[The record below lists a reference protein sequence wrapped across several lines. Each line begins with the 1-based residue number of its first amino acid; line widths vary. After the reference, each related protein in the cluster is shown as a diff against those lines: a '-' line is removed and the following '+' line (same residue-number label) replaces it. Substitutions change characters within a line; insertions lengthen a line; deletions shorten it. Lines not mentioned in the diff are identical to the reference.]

1 MSRQTPVA
9 EKAQQDT
16 VAPSGPRRDPRLLS
30 VAASPRGWWHAI
42 KRNIRSGEL
51 GAAPV
56 VIGLLLIAIVFQTL
70 NDRFLSPQNLS
81 NLTVQIAA
89 IGLMTTGVIM
99 VLLLGEIDLSIG
111 SVAGLAAGVLA
122 VTVMRHGWPEW
133 AGITMALGVG
143 LFVGLFHGYVF
154 ARIGVPAFVVT
165 LAGLL
170 GWQGLHLW
178 VMSPDGTINTRSDGI
193 IAALTQTY
201 FVAWIGWCVVALVL
215 VFYLVS
221 VLTVERKRSLSG
233 LPHRPLPEILLRAG
247 LLMVPLVVGVW
258 VLNQYKGLPL
268 AFLVFVGAVVIL
280 DLVLRKTRYGRMVY
294 AVGGNAEAARRA
306 GINIVAIRISVFGI
320 ASTLAALGG
329 VMLVSRNIAASTT
342 TGGGSELMMAIAAA
356 VIGGTSLF
364 GGRGNAYSA
373 LLGGLVLGAITSGLL
388 LLPGIDTSVR
398 FMITAAVLLVAV
410 VIDAMSRRGRKT
422 HARGGA

>member
-1 MSRQTPVA
+1 MSRNTPVTDPPA
-9 EKAQQDT
+9 TPEEPGA
-16 VAPSGPRRDPRLLS
+16 RRDPRLLET
-30 VAASPRGWWHAI
+30 AASPSGWWAAI
-42 KRNIRSGEL
+42 KRNVRAGEL

-56 VIGLLLIAIVFQTL
+56 IIGLLLIALVFQGL

-89 IGLMTTGVIM
+89 IGLMTTGVIV

-111 SVAGLAAGVLA
+111 SVAGLSAAILA

-133 AGITMALGVG
+133 AGIAAALGVG
-143 LFVGLFHGYVF
+143 LLVGLFHGFVF
-154 ARIGVPAFVVT
+154 AKIGVPAFVVT

-178 VMSPDGTINTRSDGI
+178 VMSPDGTINTRSEGL
-193 IAALTQTY
+193 IASLTQTY
-201 FVAWIGWCVVALVL
+201 FVPWIGWFLVL
-215 VFYLVS
+215 VT
-221 VLTVERKRSLSG
+221 LTVYLAASLATESGRRTSG
-233 LPHRPLPEILLRAG
+233 LPYRPLAETLLRTG
-247 LLMVPLVVGVW
+247 LLAVPLVVGVW
-258 VLNQYKGLPL
+258 ILNQHNGLPL
-268 AFLVFVGAVVIL
+268 AFLIFVGAVVVL
-280 DLVLRKTRYGRMVY
+280 DLMLRKTRYGRMIY

-306 GINIVAIRISVFGI
+306 GINTVLIRISVFGI

-388 LLPGIDTSVR
+388 LLPGVDTSVR

-410 VIDAMSRRGRKT
+410 IIDAASRRGRAT
-422 HARGGA
+422 HARGGG

>member
-1 MSRQTPVA
+1 MNRKTPVTDPPA
-9 EKAQQDT
+9 ASERA
-16 VAPSGPRRDPRLLS
+16 AGRRDPRLLET
-30 VAASPRGWWHAI
+30 AASPGGWWRAI
-42 KRNIRSGEL
+42 RRKVRAGEL

-56 VIGLLLIAIVFQTL
+56 VIGLLIIALVFQLL
-70 NDRFLSPQNLS
+70 NDRFLSAQNLS

-89 IGLMTTGVIM
+89 IGLMTTGVIV

-111 SVAGLAAGVLA
+111 SVAGLSAAVLA

-133 AGITMALGVG
+133 AGIAAALGVG
-143 LFVGLFHGYVF
+143 LIVGLFHGFVF

-178 VMSPDGTINTRSDGI
+178 IMSPDGTINTRSEGL

-201 FVAWIGWCVVALVL
+201 FVPWIGWALALSVL
-215 VFYLVS
+215 ALYLVTT
-221 VLTVERKRSLSG
+221 LTSEHKRHAAG
-233 LPHRPLPEILLRAG
+233 LPHRPPAETLLRTA
-247 LLMVPLVVGVW
+247 LLAVPLVAGVW
-258 VLNQYKGLPL
+258 ILNQHNGLPL
-268 AFLVFVGAVVIL
+268 AFLVFVGAVVTL
-280 DLVLRKTRYGRMVY
+280 DLVLRKTRYGRMIY

-306 GINIVAIRISVFGI
+306 GISTVLIRISVFGI

-329 VMLVSRNIAASTT
+329 IMLVSRNIAASTT
-342 TGGGSELMMAIAAA
+342 TGGGQELMMAIAAA

-388 LLPGIDTSVR
+388 LLPNVDTSVR

-410 VIDAMSRRGRKT
+410 IMDAASRRGRKT
-422 HARGGA
+422 HARGGG

>member
-1 MSRQTPVA
+1 MSQQTPVA
-9 EKAQQDT
+9 AKDQQGTDG
-16 VAPSGPRRDPRLLS
+16 PSGPRRDPRLLS
-30 VAASPRGWWHAI
+30 VAASPSGWWSAI
-42 KRNIRSGEL
+42 KRNLRSGEL

-56 VIGLLLIAIVFQTL
+56 IIGLLLIAIVFQSL

-111 SVAGLAAGVLA
+111 SVAGLAAGILA
-122 VTVMRHGWPEW
+122 VTVMRNGWPEW
-133 AGITMALGVG
+133 AGIVAALGVG
-143 LFVGLFHGYVF
+143 LLVGLFHGYVF
-154 ARIGVPAFVVT
+154 AKIGVPAFVVT

-178 VMSPDGTINTRSDGI
+178 VMSPDGTINTRSDGL

-201 FVAWIGWCVVALVL
+201 FVAWIGWGVVALTLVL
-215 VFYLVS
+215 YLLS
-221 VLTVERKRSLSG
+221 VLTVERKRRLSG
-233 LPHRPLPEILLRAG
+233 LPYKPLAEILLRAG
-247 LLMVPLVVGVW
+247 LLMLPLVVGVW

-268 AFLVFVGAVVIL
+268 AFLVFVGAVVAL

-306 GINIVAIRISVFGI
+306 GINIAMIRISVFGI

-388 LLPGIDTSVR
+388 LLPNIDTSVR

-410 VIDAMSRRGRKT
+410 IIDAMSRRGRKT

>member
-1 MSRQTPVA
+1 MTQQTPVSKASGEGGAAPA
-9 EKAQQDT
+9 E
-16 VAPSGPRRDPRLLS
+16 PMRDPRLLTT
-30 VAASPRGWWHAI
+30 VASPKGWLDALRRRLRG
-42 KRNIRSGEL
+42 GEL
-51 GAAPV
+51 GPIPV
-56 VIGLLLIAIVFQTL
+56 IVGLLLIAVVFQSM

-111 SVAGLAAGVLA
+111 SVAGLSAAVLA
-122 VTVMRHGWPEW
+122 VLAVKQGFPEW
-133 AGITMALGVG
+133 GAIAAAIGVG
-143 LFVGLFHGYVF
+143 LLIGLVHGTVF
-154 ARIGVPAFVVT
+154 AKLGVPAFVVT

-170 GWQGLHLW
+170 GWQGVHLYL
-178 VMSPDGTINTRSDGI
+178 MGSDGTINTSPNGA
-193 IAALTQTY
+193 IAMLTQTY
-201 FVAWIGWCVVALVL
+201 FVPFMGWAIAAITVILYTIS
-215 VFYLVS
+215 VFV
-221 VLTVERKRSLSG
+221 VERSRRRARLPYKPPSEIVFRAALLSL
-233 LPHRPLPEILLRAG
+233 PILG
-247 LLMVPLVVGVW
+247 GVW
-258 VLNQYKGLPL
+258 VLNQYKGVPL
-268 AFLVFVGAVVIL
+268 AFLIFVGFVVVL

-306 GINIVAIRISVFGI
+306 GINVDLIRISVFGI

-329 VMLVSRNIAASTT
+329 IMLVSRNFAASVS
-342 TGGGSELMMAIAAA
+342 TGGGAELMMAIAAA

-388 LLPGIDTSVR
+388 LLQMDTSVR
-398 FMITAAVLLVAV
+398 FMITAAVLLIAV
-410 VIDAMSRRGRKT
+410 IIDAISRRGRKS

>member
-1 MSRQTPVA
+1 MSQQTPVVR
-9 EKAQQDT
+9 EPGQGT
-16 VAPSGPRRDPRLLS
+16 GHSTPRRDPRLLS
-30 VAASPRGWWHAI
+30 VAASPRGWWTAI
-42 KRNIRSGEL
+42 KRNLRSGEL

-56 VIGLLLIAIVFQTL
+56 VIGLVLIAIVFQSL

-111 SVAGLAAGVLA
+111 SVAGLSAGVLG
-122 VTVMRHGWPEW
+122 VTVMRHGFPEW
-133 AGITMALGVG
+133 AGILTALGVG
-143 LFVGLFHGYVF
+143 LLVGLIHGVIF
-154 ARIGVPAFVVT
+154 AKIGVPAFVVT

-170 GWQGLHLW
+170 GWQGLHLFL
-178 VMSPDGTINTRSDGI
+178 MAPDGTINTRSDGL

-201 FVAWIGWCVVALVL
+201 FVPWIGWAVVALAL
-215 VFYLVS
+215 FLYAS
-221 VLTVERKRSLSG
+221 TVLTAERRRRLSSL
-233 LPHRPLPEILLRAG
+233 PYKPLPEVLLRTG
-247 LLMVPLVVGVW
+247 LLALPLVAGVW
-258 VLNQYKGLPL
+258 VVNQHKGVSL
-268 AFLVFVGAVVIL
+268 AFLIFVGAVVVL

-306 GINIVAIRISVFGI
+306 GINVILIRISVFGI

-329 VMLVSRNIAASTT
+329 IMLVSRNIAASTT

-388 LLPGIDTSVR
+388 LLPNVDTSVR

-410 VIDAMSRRGRKT
+410 ILDAVSRRGRKT

>member
-1 MSRQTPVA
+1 MTQHTPVVEEA
-9 EKAQQDT
+9 GQGA
-16 VAPSGPRRDPRLLS
+16 ASSAPRRDPRLLS
-30 VAASPRGWWHAI
+30 VAASPSGWWSAL
-42 KRNIRSGEL
+42 KRNLRSGEL

-56 VIGLLLIAIVFQTL
+56 VIGLILIAIVFQSL

-111 SVAGLAAGVLA
+111 SVAGLSAGVLG
-122 VTVMRHGWPEW
+122 VTVMRHGFPEW
-133 AGITMALGVG
+133 AGILTALGVG
-143 LFVGLFHGYVF
+143 LLVGLSQGVVF
-154 ARIGVPAFVVT
+154 AKIGVPAFVVT

-170 GWQGLHLW
+170 GWQGLHLFL
-178 VMSPDGTINTRSDGI
+178 MAPDGTINTRSDGL
-193 IAALTQTY
+193 IASLTQTY
-201 FVAWIGWCVVALVL
+201 FVPWIGWAVVALAL
-215 VFYLVS
+215 FFYASTMLIA
-221 VLTVERKRSLSG
+221 ERRRRLASL
-233 LPHRPLPEILLRAG
+233 PYKPLPEVLMRTALLA
-247 LLMVPLVVGVW
+247 LPMAVGVW
-258 VLNQYKGLPL
+258 IVNQHKGVPL
-268 AFLVFVGAVVIL
+268 AFLILVGAVVVL

-306 GINIVAIRISVFGI
+306 GINVNFIRISVFGV
-320 ASTLAALGG
+320 ASTLAAMGG
-329 VMLVSRNIAASTT
+329 IMLVSRNIAASTT
-342 TGGGSELMMAIAAA
+342 TGGGTELMMAIAAA

-388 LLPGIDTSVR
+388 LLPNVDTSVR

-410 VIDAMSRRGRKT
+410 IIDALSRRGRKT

>member
-1 MSRQTPVA
+1 MSQQTPVA
-9 EKAQQDT
+9 GKDQQSTAD
-16 VAPSGPRRDPRLLS
+16 PSGPRRDPRLLS
-30 VAASPRGWWHAI
+30 VAASPSGWWSAI
-42 KRNIRSGEL
+42 KRNFRSGEL

-56 VIGLLLIAIVFQTL
+56 VIGLVLIAIVFQSL

-122 VTVMRHGWPEW
+122 VMVMRHGWPEW
-133 AGITMALGVG
+133 AGIAMALGVG
-143 LFVGLFHGYVF
+143 LLVGLFHGYVF

-178 VMSPDGTINTRSDGI
+178 VMSPDGTINTRSDGL

-201 FVAWIGWCVVALVL
+201 FVAWIGWGIVLLVL
-215 VFYLVS
+215 VFYVLS
-221 VLTVERKRSLSG
+221 VLTVERKRRRSG
-233 LPHRPLPEILLRAG
+233 LPHKPLTEIVLRAG
-247 LLMVPLVVGVW
+247 LLMVPLSAGVW

-268 AFLVFVGAVVIL
+268 AFLVFVGAVVVL

-306 GINIVAIRISVFGI
+306 GINIVLIRISVFGI

-388 LLPGIDTSVR
+388 LLPNIDTSVR

-410 VIDAMSRRGRKT
+410 IIDAMSRRGRKT

>member
-1 MSRQTPVA
+1 MTQQTPVVEEPGQGA
-9 EKAQQDT
+9 ASF
-16 VAPSGPRRDPRLLS
+16 APRRDPRLLS
-30 VAASPRGWWHAI
+30 VATGPSGWWSAI
-42 KRNIRSGEL
+42 KRNLRSGEL

-56 VIGLLLIAIVFQTL
+56 IIGLILIAIVFQSL

-111 SVAGLAAGVLA
+111 SVAGLSAGVLG
-122 VTVMRHGWPEW
+122 VTVMRHGFPEW
-133 AGITMALGVG
+133 AGILTALGVG
-143 LFVGLFHGYVF
+143 LLVGLTQGVIF
-154 ARIGVPAFVVT
+154 AKIGVPAFVVT

-170 GWQGLHLW
+170 GWQGLHLFL
-178 VMSPDGTINTRSDGI
+178 MAPDGTINTRSDGL
-193 IAALTQTY
+193 IASLTQTY
-201 FVAWIGWCVVALVL
+201 FVSWIGWAVVALAL
-215 VFYLVS
+215 FLYASTRLIA
-221 VLTVERKRSLSG
+221 ERRRRLASL
-233 LPHRPLPEILLRAG
+233 PYKPLPELLLRTA
-247 LLMVPLVVGVW
+247 LLALPMVVGVW
-258 VLNQYKGLPL
+258 IVNQHKGVPL
-268 AFLVFVGAVVIL
+268 AFLILVGAVVVL

-306 GINIVAIRISVFGI
+306 GINVNFIRISVFGI
-320 ASTLAALGG
+320 ASALAALGG

-342 TGGGSELMMAIAAA
+342 TGGGTELMMAIAAA

-388 LLPGIDTSVR
+388 LLPNVDTSVR

-410 VIDAMSRRGRKT
+410 IIDALSRRGRKT

>member
-1 MSRQTPVA
+1 MSQQTHVSQGDDTSVA
-9 EKAQQDT
+9 A
-16 VAPSGPRRDPRLLS
+16 SGPRRDPRLLAT
-30 VAASPRGWWHAI
+30 VASPGGWLRALRRNLRG
-42 KRNIRSGEL
+42 GEL

-56 VIGLLLIAIVFQTL
+56 IVGLLLIAVVFQSM

-111 SVAGLAAGVLA
+111 SVAGLSAGVLA
-122 VTVMRHGWPEW
+122 VLAVRHGWSEW
-133 AGITMALGVG
+133 AAIGAAVGVG
-143 LFVGLFHGYVF
+143 LLVGLLHGFVF
-154 ARIGVPAFVVT
+154 AKMGVPAFVVT

-170 GWQGLHLW
+170 GWQGVHLYL
-178 VMSPDGTINTRSDGI
+178 MGGDGSINTSSSGP
-193 IAALTQTY
+193 IAMLTQTY
-201 FVAWIGWCVVALVL
+201 FVPVVGWFLVL
-215 VFYLVS
+215 VALALYLVS
-221 VLTVERKRSLSG
+221 VLVVEGRRRSAG
-233 LPHRPLPEILLRAG
+233 LPYKPVTEVLFRTLLLALPLAG
-247 LLMVPLVVGVW
+247 GVW
-258 VLNQYKGLPL
+258 VLNQYKGVPL
-268 AFLVFVGAVVIL
+268 AFLIFVGFVVVL

-294 AVGGNAEAARRA
+294 AVGGSSEAARRA
-306 GINIVAIRISVFGI
+306 GINVDLIRISVFGI

-329 VMLVSRNIAASTT
+329 VMLVSRNFAASVS
-342 TGGGSELMMAIAAA
+342 TGGGAELMMAIAAA

-388 LLPGIDTSVR
+388 LLQMDTSVR
-398 FMITAAVLLVAV
+398 FMITAAVLLIAV
-410 VIDAMSRRGRKT
+410 VLDALSRRGRKT

>member
-1 MSRQTPVA
+1 M
-9 EKAQQDT
+9 
-16 VAPSGPRRDPRLLS
+16 
-30 VAASPRGWWHAI
+30 
-42 KRNIRSGEL
+42 
-51 GAAPV
+51 
-56 VIGLLLIAIVFQTL
+56 
-70 NDRFLSPQNLS
+70 
-81 NLTVQIAA
+81 
-89 IGLMTTGVIM
+89 
-99 VLLLGEIDLSIG
+99 
-111 SVAGLAAGVLA
+111 
-122 VTVMRHGWPEW
+122 
-133 AGITMALGVG
+133 
-143 LFVGLFHGYVF
+143 
-154 ARIGVPAFVVT
+154 
-165 LAGLL
+165 
-170 GWQGLHLW
+170 
-178 VMSPDGTINTRSDGI
+178 
-193 IAALTQTY
+193 
-201 FVAWIGWCVVALVL
+201 
-215 VFYLVS
+215 
-221 VLTVERKRSLSG
+221 
-233 LPHRPLPEILLRAG
+233 
-247 LLMVPLVVGVW
+247 
-258 VLNQYKGLPL
+258 
-268 AFLVFVGAVVIL
+268 IL

-410 VIDAMSRRGRKT
+410 IIDAMSRRGRKT

>member
-1 MSRQTPVA
+1 MTQQTPLPNSPA
-9 EKAQQDT
+9 RDEADT
-16 VAPSGPRRDPRLLS
+16 AGSGRDPRLLS
-30 VAASPRGWWHAI
+30 TASSPKGWIETLKHNLRG
-42 KRNIRSGEL
+42 GEL
-51 GAAPV
+51 GALPV
-56 VIGLLLIAIVFQTL
+56 VIGLILIAIVFQWA

-111 SVAGLAAGVLA
+111 SVAGLAAAVLGVLA
-122 VTVMRHGWPEW
+122 VKQGVNEW
-133 AGITMALGVG
+133 IAIAAALVVG
-143 LFVGLFHGYVF
+143 LLVGLVHGFVF
-154 ARIGVPAFVVT
+154 AKLGVPAFVVT

-170 GWQGLHLW
+170 GWQGLHLYL
-178 VMSPDGTINTRSDGI
+178 MGADGTINTSPSGPI
-193 IAALTQTY
+193 SLLTQTF
-201 FVAWIGWCVVALVL
+201 FVPVVGWAIAFLAVL
-215 VFYLVS
+215 LYVVS
-221 VLTVERKRSLSG
+221 VGLVERRRRQAN
-233 LPHRPLPEILLRAG
+233 LPYKPWSEILFRGA
-247 LLMVPLVVGVW
+247 LLIVPLLGSVW
-258 VLNQYKGLPL
+258 VLNQYKGVPL
-268 AFLVFVGAVVIL
+268 AFLIFVGFVVVL

-306 GINIVAIRISVFGI
+306 GINVDLIRISVFGI
-320 ASTLAALGG
+320 ASALAALGG
-329 VMLVSRNIAASTT
+329 VMLTSRNFAASVA
-342 TGGGSELMMAIAAA
+342 TGGGEELMMAIAAA

-388 LLPGIDTSVR
+388 LLQMDTSVR

-410 VIDAMSRRGRKT
+410 ILDSLSRRSRKT

>member
-1 MSRQTPVA
+1 MTQQTPVSKAPATGAGGSA
-9 EKAQQDT
+9 ESK
-16 VAPSGPRRDPRLLS
+16 RDPRLLTT
-30 VAASPRGWWHAI
+30 AASPKGWLDALRRNLRG
-42 KRNIRSGEL
+42 GEL
-51 GAAPV
+51 GPIPV
-56 VIGLLLIAIVFQTL
+56 VIGLILIAVVFQSA

-111 SVAGLAAGVLA
+111 SVAGLAAAVLGVLA
-122 VTVMRHGWPEW
+122 VKQGVSEW
-133 AGITMALGVG
+133 IAIGAALVVG
-143 LFVGLFHGYVF
+143 LVVGLIHGVVF
-154 ARIGVPAFVVT
+154 AKLGVPAFVVT

-170 GWQGLHLW
+170 GWQGLHLYL
-178 VMSPDGTINTRSDGI
+178 MGADGTINTSPSGPI
-193 IAALTQTY
+193 SLLTQTF
-201 FVAWIGWCVVALVL
+201 FVPVVGWALAVLAVVLYV
-215 VFYLVS
+215 VS
-221 VLTVERKRSLSG
+221 VAAVERRRRQAN
-233 LPHRPLPEILLRAG
+233 LPYKPWTEILFRAA
-247 LLMVPLVVGVW
+247 LLFVPILVAVW
-258 VLNQYKGLPL
+258 VLNQYKGVPL
-268 AFLVFVGAVVIL
+268 AFLIFVGFVVVL

-306 GINIVAIRISVFGI
+306 GINVDMIRISVFGI
-320 ASTLAALGG
+320 ASVLAALGG
-329 VMLVSRNIAASTT
+329 IMLTSRNFAASVA
-342 TGGGSELMMAIAAA
+342 TGGGEELMMAIAAA

-388 LLPGIDTSVR
+388 LLQMDTSVR

-410 VIDAMSRRGRKT
+410 ILDSVSRRGRKT

>member
-1 MSRQTPVA
+1 MSRNTPVTDPPA
-9 EKAQQDT
+9 SPEGAT
-16 VAPSGPRRDPRLLS
+16 VRRDPRLLET
-30 VAASPRGWWHAI
+30 ATSPGGWWRAI
-42 KRNIRSGEL
+42 KRNVRAGEL

-56 VIGLLLIAIVFQTL
+56 VIGLLLIALVFQFL

-89 IGLMTTGVIM
+89 IGLMTTGVIV

-111 SVAGLAAGVLA
+111 SVAGLSAAVLA

-133 AGITMALGVG
+133 AGIAAALGVG
-143 LFVGLFHGYVF
+143 LFVGLFHGFVF
-154 ARIGVPAFVVT
+154 AKIGVPAFVVT

-178 VMSPDGTINTRSDGI
+178 FMSPDGTINTRSEGL
-193 IAALTQTY
+193 IASLTQTY
-201 FVAWIGWCVVALVL
+201 FVPWIGWALVL
-215 VFYLVS
+215 LVLALYLVS
-221 VLTVERKRSLSG
+221 TLTIERKRRVAG
-233 LPHRPLPEILLRAG
+233 LPHRALAETVLRTALLALPLA
-247 LLMVPLVVGVW
+247 VGVW
-258 VLNQYKGLPL
+258 ILNQHNGLPL
-268 AFLVFVGAVVIL
+268 AFLVFVGAVVAL
-280 DLVLRKTRYGRMVY
+280 DLVLRKTRYGRMIY

-306 GINIVAIRISVFGI
+306 GINTVLIRISVFGI

-329 VMLVSRNIAASTT
+329 IMLVSRNIAASTT
-342 TGGGSELMMAIAAA
+342 TGGGQELMMAIAAA

-388 LLPGIDTSVR
+388 LLPNVDTSVR

-410 VIDAMSRRGRKT
+410 VIDAASRRGRKT
-422 HARGGA
+422 NARGGG